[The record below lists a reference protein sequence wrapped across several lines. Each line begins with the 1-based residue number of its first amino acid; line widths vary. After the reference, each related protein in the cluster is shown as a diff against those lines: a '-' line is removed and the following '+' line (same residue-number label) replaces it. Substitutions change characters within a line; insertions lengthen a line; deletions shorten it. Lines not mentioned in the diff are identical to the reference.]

1 MPTLKQ
7 IRYFLSVAELGGF
20 TQAAAALFIAQP
32 ALSRQ
37 IAQLETELG
46 FPLFQRE
53 ARGVSLTAAGQLYR
67 ERVHQIQE
75 QLTAAAEAGA
85 QLAQGKAGVLRLLHS
100 SSTPVSSLMPTIH
113 AFLEQSPCASIHLD
127 RVASELQLQEV
138 AEGRADL
145 GVIRL
150 PVLGREPRVQLRELE
165 AERLWVLLPDGHP
178 LAGRSQLGIAEL
190 REQAFVAAVHRERG
204 GLARRVTDLCL
215 QRGFVPATARVI
227 SRKTSMLDLVAAG
240 FGIAV
245 VPASMLG
252 LRQTGITPIPLADP
266 DALAQ
271 RALVLPQQAH
281 PLAQAF
287 AELLMEHGR
296 HGRNEEIRG
305 ERPEE
310 DLQAVVCLPAGK
322 PVAF

>member
-37 IAQLETELG
+37 IALMETELG

-67 ERVHQIQE
+67 ERVGQIQE
-75 QLTAAAEAGA
+75 QLMAAAEAGA

-100 SSTPVSSLMPTIH
+100 SSTPVGSLMPAIR
-113 AFLEQSPCASIHLD
+113 AFLEQSPGARIHLD

-150 PVLGREPRVQLRELE
+150 PVLGREPRVQLRELV

-296 HGRNEEIRG
+296 HGQNRETLG
-305 ERPEE
+305 KDLATAE
-310 DLQAVVCLPAGK
+310 DLRAGG
-322 PVAF
+322 

>member
-37 IAQLETELG
+37 IALMETELG

-67 ERVHQIQE
+67 ERVGQIQE
-75 QLTAAAEAGA
+75 QLMAAAEAGA

-113 AFLEQSPCASIHLD
+113 AFLEQSPGARIHLD

-245 VPASMLG
+245 VPASMLD

-296 HGRNEEIRG
+296 HGRNRETLG
-305 ERPEE
+305 KDLATAE
-310 DLQAVVCLPAGK
+310 DLRAGG
-322 PVAF
+322 

>member
-20 TQAAAALFIAQP
+20 TQAAAAMFIAQP

-85 QLAQGKAGVLRLLHS
+85 LLAQGKAGVLRLLHS
-100 SSTPVSSLMPTIH
+100 SSTPVGSLMPTIH
-113 AFLEQSPCASIHLD
+113 AFLEQSPGASIHLD

-150 PVLGREPRVQLRELE
+150 PVLGREPRVQLRELV

-190 REQAFVAAVHRERG
+190 REQSFVAAVHRERG

-296 HGRNEEIRG
+296 HGQNRETLG
-305 ERPEE
+305 KDLATAE
-310 DLQAVVCLPAGK
+310 DLRAGG
-322 PVAF
+322 